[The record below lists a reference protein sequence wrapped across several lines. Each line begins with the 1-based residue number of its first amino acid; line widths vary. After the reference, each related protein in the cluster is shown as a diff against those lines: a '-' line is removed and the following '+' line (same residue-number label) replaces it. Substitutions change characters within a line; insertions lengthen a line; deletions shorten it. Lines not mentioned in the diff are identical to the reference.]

1 MTSRATVARV
11 GRMTRSTVT
20 HRMLLA
26 AVVAAGVGIAA
37 CGGDDHRDKS
47 GAKVEAKA
55 TLVLQMS
62 DLGDGPAGVFA
73 RAVERRSHGTVH
85 IRAGG
90 DKYESTLASNEVRL
104 AQALASGREDI
115 GYVPARAWAATGSAP
130 FKALLAP
137 FAITTDAATDA
148 VATGGVARDVLA
160 ALPRGVVG
168 LALVP
173 AEPRR
178 VLAVRAPLS
187 PAAFTDLRLRVI
199 DNPQSA
205 ADFAALG
212 AKPVQGMAS
221 DEVADALRRHT
232 LDGAESSP
240 RPVLTNGYYSHARY
254 LSAYGVFPK
263 FQSIVVSRRAWDR
276 LSDDQ
281 QAAVRAAAQ
290 DTVASAA
297 RTIPQRER
305 SDLAQLCGAGAHIVV
320 PSAAQLRGLADA
332 AKPAGDA
339 LAEDPAAARVLTAIR
354 ALPGAGPQP
363 LASPLPASCNRP
375 QDTGSGQAH
384 KGAATIPNGTYVVKV
399 TTEQFHKQGAV
410 NPHTA

>member
-1 MTSRATVARV
+1 MTSSAPVARV
-11 GRMTRSTVT
+11 GRMTSSTVT
-20 HRMLLA
+20 HRMFLA

-37 CGGDDHRDKS
+37 CGDDQRDKS
-47 GAKVEAKA
+47 GAKVETKA

-62 DLGDGPAGVFA
+62 DLGDEPAGVFT

-85 IRAGG
+85 IRTGG

-104 AQALASGREDI
+104 ARALASGREDI

-137 FAITTDAATDA
+137 FTITTDAATDA

-178 VLAVRAPLS
+178 VLAIRAPLS
-187 PAAFTDLRLRVI
+187 PAAFTDLRLRVV

-212 AKPVQGMAS
+212 ATPVQGMAS
-221 DEVADALRRHT
+221 DQVEAALRHHE

-240 RPVLTNGYYSHARY
+240 RPVLTNGYY
-254 LSAYGVFPK
+254 
-263 FQSIVVSRRAWDR
+263 
-276 LSDDQ
+276 
-281 QAAVRAAAQ
+281 
-290 DTVASAA
+290 
-297 RTIPQRER
+297 
-305 SDLAQLCGAGAHIVV
+305 
-320 PSAAQLRGLADA
+320 
-332 AKPAGDA
+332 
-339 LAEDPAAARVLTAIR
+339 
-354 ALPGAGPQP
+354 
-363 LASPLPASCNRP
+363 
-375 QDTGSGQAH
+375 
-384 KGAATIPNGTYVVKV
+384 
-399 TTEQFHKQGAV
+399 
-410 NPHTA
+410 